1 YKYKLL
7 KFNATTMAISDDL
20 EKTELQA
27 KLTDEKKTALQ
38 KYQDIT
44 IGSYSISK
52 LIKYELL
59 VTLIGALPGAIGLVL
74 RKKFY
79 KSLFGRVGRNVIFG
93 KSITIRHPDKIYIGD
108 NVIIDDYAVLDG
120 KGADNNRIIIGD
132 NVMIGRSSVISCKN
146 GNITI
151 GENSNIAMNCFIQSA
166 KEVNIGKNVLFA
178 AYCYV
183 IGGGD
188 HETERTD
195 IPIIAQG
202 QIVKGIT
209 IEDNCWIGAS
219 VKVLDGVKIGRDSI
233 IGAGA
238 VVTKDIPDYAIAV
251 GVPAKVVKTRS

>member
-1 YKYKLL
+1 
-7 KFNATTMAISDDL
+7 MVISDDS

-27 KLTDEKKTALQ
+27 ILTDEKQTALQ

-79 KSLFGRVGRNVIFG
+79 KSLFARVGRNVIFG

-120 KGADNNRIIIGD
+120 KGTDNNRIIIGD

-238 VVTKDIPDYAIAV
+238 VVTKDIPSYAIAV